1 MKENIKN
8 EKIVELLKK
17 AEDDGTFYDTM
28 YKLYVLIEIA
38 KGVNDIKSDRGMTV
52 EQFNKER
59 EELYEHYSRKFG

>member
-38 KGVNDIKSDRGMTV
+38 KGVNDIKSDCGMTL

>member
-1 MKENIKN
+1 
-8 EKIVELLKK
+8 
-17 AEDDGTFYDTM
+17 M

-38 KGVNDIKSDRGMTV
+38 KGVNDIKSDRGMTL

>member
-38 KGVNDIKSDRGMTV
+38 KGVNDIKSDSGMTL

-59 EELYEHYSRKFG
+59 DELYEHYSRKFG